1 MPQTLNANRRV
12 ILAERPKGLPYTN
25 TLRLED
31 SDIQEAGAGEI
42 LLRTVYLSLDP
53 YMRGRINDA
62 KSYSEPM
69 KIGEVM
75 TGQVVAKVV
84 SSNLDGFEVGDYL
97 LSRSGWQD
105 YAISDG
111 ADVMN
116 LGKTPKNPSR
126 SLGVL
131 GMPGYT
137 AYAGLLI

>member
-1 MPQTLNANRRV
+1 MPQTLNTNRRV

-111 ADVMN
+111 AEVTN
-116 LGKTPKNPSR
+116 LG
-126 SLGVL
+126 
-131 GMPGYT
+131 
-137 AYAGLLI
+137 